1 VAIHIVCSVFYCVT
15 TGVHYKTVNIG
26 SLYIETSLKLTV
38 TVYLSPCE
46 LTVVS
51 CFVQIGWKLVEISL
65 LEVRHDRAKISIFI
79 VVLAR
84 VPPVLTSQERV
95 FRGFSTIG

>member
-1 VAIHIVCSVFYCVT
+1 MAIHIVCSVFYCVT

-26 SLYIETSLKLTV
+26 SLYIETSIR
-38 TVYLSPCE
+38 PPRE

-65 LEVRHDRAKISIFI
+65 LEVQHDRAKISIFI

-95 FRGFSTIG
+95 FAGSPP